1 MALTLM
7 PRRSVWCLLFLNSS
21 NFDPQLGHTPAD
33 AHMRDN
39 VDVVEVDYAQWDVGK
54 KTDSEPGL
62 AKSSSAFSANR
73 RKKMSVVEAIT
84 RRLPNKERIKSQ
96 RGRALSKDFSMALL
110 DAAAPKVGVCRCLAK
125 VTPAS
130 SLHSHPL
137 RTLAARPWAS
147 FRHPRSIARRSC
159 LSRTFSR
166 TARSSTPTRSSCRA
180 LSKT

>member
-1 MALTLM
+1 
-7 PRRSVWCLLFLNSS
+7 
-21 NFDPQLGHTPAD
+21 
-33 AHMRDN
+33 MRDN

-110 DAAAPKVGVCRCLAK
+110 DAAAPKVIYFFLHLAG
-125 VTPAS
+125 
-130 SLHSHPL
+130 
-137 RTLAARPWAS
+137 
-147 FRHPRSIARRSC
+147 
-159 LSRTFSR
+159 
-166 TARSSTPTRSSCRA
+166 
-180 LSKT
+180 